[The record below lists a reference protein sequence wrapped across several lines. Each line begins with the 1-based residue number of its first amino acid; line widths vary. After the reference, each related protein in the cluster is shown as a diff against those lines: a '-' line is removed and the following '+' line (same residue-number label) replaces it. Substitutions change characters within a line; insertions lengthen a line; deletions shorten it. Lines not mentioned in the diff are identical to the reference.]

1 MAASNDQE
9 QLPNIP
15 GTVARFG
22 FEKRETWELT
32 VEKLLG
38 HWAFSIKMRIAQ
50 HEKMANKALMLDVL
64 RLPLMLFALVMSAVC
79 MTTSVELRAAAFWL
93 LAVGQV
99 AMLFLDPSGWRER
112 HLNFAER
119 YNDLYN
125 EMADALDKPRN
136 QRMQRG
142 GPPISTLVTRRQS
155 HFRQGLADEPFV
167 KAPTK
172 LDADMVG
179 NSMIKVLN
187 QEGSQQSQLLLAVSC
202 RLNKLEGCRPRQ
214 LIDWTF
220 SAIPT
225 GI

>member
-1 MAASNDQE
+1 
-9 QLPNIP
+9 
-15 GTVARFG
+15 
-22 FEKRETWELT
+22 
-32 VEKLLG
+32 
-38 HWAFSIKMRIAQ
+38 
-50 HEKMANKALMLDVL
+50 MANKALMLDVL
-64 RLPLMLFALVMSAVC
+64 RLPLMLFALVMSALC
-79 MTTSVELRAAAFWL
+79 MNTSVELRAAGFWL

-119 YNDLYN
+119 YNDLFN
-125 EMADALDKPRN
+125 EMAEALDKPRN
-136 QRMQRG
+136 QRTQRG

-155 HFRQGLADEPFV
+155 HFRQGLADEAFV

-172 LDADMVG
+172 PDADMVG
-179 NSMIKVLN
+179 NSMVKVLN
-187 QEGSQQSQLLLAVSC
+187 QEGSQQSQLLIAVSC

-214 LIDWTF
+214 LIDWTY